1 MDADAFWRNRRDNP
15 SQGPERASHGAI
27 GAFCGILVI
36 GVAEYTWYY
45 PRNMFTYWFLFGV
58 IGACIKLVRMEQ
70 DKQAA

>member
-1 MDADAFWRNRRDNP
+1 MKGFCAALDPRVKRMMAA
-15 SQGPERASHGAI
+15 AI

>member
-1 MDADAFWRNRRDNP
+1 MMAT
-15 SQGPERASHGAI
+15 AI